1 MMKTF
6 TSNKM
11 NQIDASFEQI
21 KDLNWEFEILKTN
34 METFAKNSQIEELM
48 KKLTFYAKID
58 FVKEIQDDIKD
69 FVNKEEFQI
78 LSSEI

>member
-1 MMKTF
+1 M
-6 TSNKM
+6 
-11 NQIDASFEQI
+11 DASFEQI

>member
-6 TSNKM
+6 TSNKR